1 MVVSQVRDRPRI
13 AVLAMAVLA
22 GLLPLAACAE
32 IEVGA
37 EVAKRV
43 SRSVEQSSGLS
54 AATGTQL
61 AQADTTTSPQA
72 ISPFLRPAPEIFEAT
87 GLAIWDGKRTLQGV
101 WVAHPLASSARRV
114 RIFNQ
119 NNGQA
124 VDGALF
130 KRDASGGGASVLISS
145 EAAQL
150 LGMDVG
156 TPAELRIVAV
166 SPVQRDTQPA
176 QPTDQVAET
185 ESTEPVEAEQDAQSE
200 PTGSEPETEATES
213 PAEPETTETA
223 EATETDPD
231 GEAAAATAVR
241 TPTPRPSVPEPQ
253 PEPEPEADRPAKEE
267 TEFKFVTADEP
278 EETETAA
285 KPEPKEEPKTAA
297 RTSTLKLPFI
307 QAGIFGVE
315 ANATKLVKRIEAK
328 DLPAVGKTLTSK
340 GRKLTRVLAGPFE
353 TVAERNAA
361 LRTIRGMGL
370 KDAAPV
376 RR

>member
-1 MVVSQVRDRPRI
+1 MVVPQVRDQRRL
-13 AVLAMAVLA
+13 AVLAVTALI
-22 GLLPLAACAE
+22 GLSPLAACAE

-37 EVAKRV
+37 EVAKRI
-43 SRSVEQSSGLS
+43 SRSAGQSAGLT
-54 AATGTQL
+54 ATTGTQL
-61 AQADTTTSPQA
+61 AQANTETSSQA

-119 NNGQA
+119 DNGQA

-130 KRDASGGGASVLISS
+130 KRDAAGGGASVLISS

-166 SPVQRDTQPA
+166 SPVQRDRQPEPSDGAVAADESSTTPEPAETQPVA
-176 QPTDQVAET
+176 PAAEETVETEVAAAET
-185 ESTEPVEAEQDAQSE
+185 S
-200 PTGSEPETEATES
+200 
-213 PAEPETTETA
+213 
-223 EATETDPD
+223 
-231 GEAAAATAVR
+231 VR
-241 TPTPRPSVPEPQ
+241 TPTPRPEAPSVQ
-253 PEPEPEADRPAKEE
+253 PEAEAPSQDAKSDDPPV
-267 TEFKFVTADEP
+267 TFKFVRSSELENT
-278 EETETAA
+278 TAA
-285 KPEPKEEPKTAA
+285 AQPKPDPEPKEEPKTAA
-297 RTSTLKLPFI
+297 RTSTLKLPFV
-307 QAGIFGVE
+307 QAGIFGVQSN
-315 ANATKLVKRIEAK
+315 ANKLLARIKAK
-328 DLPAVGKTLTSK
+328 DLPAVGKTFTSK
-340 GRKLTRVLAGPFE
+340 GRTLTRVLAGPFQ

-361 LRTIRGMGL
+361 LRAIRQMGL

>member
-61 AQADTTTSPQA
+61 AQANTDSSPQA

-119 NNGQA
+119 DNGQA

-156 TPAELRIVAV
+156 TPAELRIVAG

-176 QPTDQVAET
+176 QPTDQVAQSET
-185 ESTEPVEAEQDAQSE
+185 QEPVEAEQDAQSE
-200 PTGSEPETEATES
+200 PTGSEPETEATQS
-213 PAEPETTETA
+213 PAEPAATETAETTETETEA
-223 EATETDPD
+223 EAV
-231 GEAAAATAVR
+231 AAVR

-253 PEPEPEADRPAKEE
+253 PEPEPEADQPAKEE

-278 EETETAA
+278 KEAETAA